1 MANEQSGYYQEQI
14 GKVKDFFAAPPSQE
28 GYDVV
33 AEA

>member
-14 GKVKDFFAAPPSQE
+14 GKVKGFFAAPPSQE
-28 GYDVV
+28 GYGAV